1 MKSRL
6 RHIKTSALACAALLA
21 CAVPLQSMAQSAD
34 WPAQKPVR
42 LISVFPPGGSV
53 DQVARILAPSL
64 QAQLKQNVIVENIAG
79 ASGMIGTAALAKADP
94 DGYTFAVVFDTHAV
108 NPSLKEKIPFDTKKD
123 IAYVTLVGT
132 APMVLASAKNSGI
145 TTFKQLQEQAKAKKP
160 NSYGSIGTGSLGHL
174 AMAQL
179 AKNSGFDWSHVPY
192 KGGGP
197 LMQDAVG
204 GHVPLSVG
212 SLFLV
217 KPHADAGNVIPLAVT
232 TSARSRDMPN
242 VPTIAESGYP
252 GFEAPA
258 WWGVIA
264 PAKTP
269 QAIINRMHQEVAAA
283 LKKKEISEK
292 LDQQGM
298 DILGQGPDQF
308 REFNDKQMGIWGKF
322 VVENNIRD

>member
-1 MKSRL
+1 
-6 RHIKTSALACAALLA
+6 
-21 CAVPLQSMAQSAD
+21 
-34 WPAQKPVR
+34 
-42 LISVFPPGGSV
+42 
-53 DQVARILAPSL
+53 
-64 QAQLKQNVIVENIAG
+64 
-79 ASGMIGTAALAKADP
+79 MIGTAALAKADP